1 FTEATAERMK
11 MPENT
16 KHRLQDA
23 LIAEQNRQKFDLQ
36 PHTILK
42 WPESFTGKLSDP
54 NNRKEV
60 MEDYPERTRSFPIS
74 WLRHSSTLKK
84 KPVCSLVRLQ

>member
-1 FTEATAERMK
+1 MKDAGSKINNLMKAIEAGIFTEATAERMK

-23 LIAEQNRQKFDLQ
+23 LIAGQNRQKFDLQ

-60 MEDYPERTRSFPIS
+60 MEDYPERTRSFRIS
-74 WLRHSSTLKK
+74 
-84 KPVCSLVRLQ
+84 